1 MHVASR
7 TVAVELLL
15 PLHHIAFA
23 AVFLDELVHL
33 IAALAR
39 APAAFDAQ
47 HIELAFDIAEYE
59 VGSVARA
66 YSTTSSARASN
77 VAGTAK
83 PNILEASERMNE
95 PRKLYWSFWMDSTR
109 CLECESVRTFV

>member
-1 MHVASR
+1 MRVAAR
-7 TVAVELLL
+7 TVAVELFL

-59 VGSVARA
+59 VGSMARA
-66 YSTTSSARASN
+66 YSITSSARAIS
-77 VAGTAK
+77 VGGISRSIARAVLRLITSSYFTGAWTGRSLGFS
-83 PNILEASERMNE
+83 PLRM
-95 PRKLYWSFWMDSTR
+95 RST
-109 CLECESVRTFV
+109 

>member
-1 MHVASR
+1 MRVAAR
-7 TVAVELLL
+7 TVAVELFL

-59 VGSVARA
+59 VGSMARA
-66 YSTTSSARASN
+66 YSITSSARASSVGGTSRPSAFAVVKLMTRSN
-77 VAGTAK
+77 LVGCSTGRSAGLA
-83 PNILEASERMNE
+83 
-95 PRKLYWSFWMDSTR
+95 PRKILST
-109 CLECESVRTFV
+109 